1 MLFEVSAEMDA
12 IDRRRER
19 VRELFGK
26 IEEALESEKENCWT
40 PYFKKLV
47 RLFRDCI
54 ELDRDVL
61 RLYTMLREG
70 RLSTFDLRDVAED
83 IVKLENECERFIF

>member
-1 MLFEVSAEMDA
+1 MEA

-19 VRELFGK
+19 VRGLFTR
-26 IEEALESEKENCWT
+26 IEDALESEKENCKSS
-40 PYFKKLV
+40 YFKKLV
-47 RLFRDCI
+47 RLFRKCV

-83 IVKLENECERFIF
+83 IVKLQNDCKHFIF

>member
-1 MLFEVSAEMDA
+1 MEA

-19 VRELFGK
+19 VRSLFGK
-26 IEEALESEKENCWT
+26 IEEGLESEKENCK
-40 PYFKKLV
+40 PAYFKKLV
-47 RLFRDCI
+47 RLFRKCI

-70 RLSTFDLRDVAED
+70 RLSTFDLRDVA
-83 IVKLENECERFIF
+83 